1 MSIDAGI
8 AIEFDLG
15 GKLDSMHQDMKAG
28 MRKPPRPNRKTI
40 GIAGNSGPGATSP
53 LLLQLPQYPSVDYTW
68 EIIQAGIF
76 GPDAHTDLVTVV
88 GNPIALA
95 ASTVPA
101 YNNNPQ
107 GINVSVQGG
116 TVTVIAVNG
125 TATGL
130 TSGTVYVPAGGTLTI
145 TYTVAP
151 SLTSSNV
158 VGPTGFVA
166 ASPLVN
172 VIADVFC
179 GMSVDPNLVD
189 FSAARISSMFAGS
202 IYNIGHKKIWVQ
214 PGEQVYAL
222 VYGLQASVPV
232 EFVITVDEWR
242 ARDQLAYS
250 I

>member
-15 GKLDSMHQDMKAG
+15 GKLDSMHQDMKTG
-28 MRKPPRPNRKTI
+28 MRKAAKPNRKTL
-40 GIAGNSGPGATSP
+40 GVAGNSGPGATSP

-68 EIIQAGIF
+68 EIIQAGLF
-76 GPDAHTDLVTVV
+76 GPDAHTDLVTAVS
-88 GNPIALA
+88 NPIVLA
-95 ASTVPA
+95 ATTVPA

-125 TATGL
+125 TVTGL
-130 TSGTVYVPAGGTLTI
+130 TSGTVYVPGGGTLTI

-151 SLTSSNV
+151 TLTSSNV

-172 VIADVFC
+172 VIADVFS
-179 GMSVDPNLVD
+179 GMSVDPNQVD
-189 FSAARISSMFAGS
+189 FSAAKISSMFAGS
-202 IYNIGHKKIWVQ
+202 IYNVGHKKIWVQ

-222 VYGLQASVPV
+222 VYGLQVNVPV
-232 EFVITVDEWR
+232 EFVIIVDEWR
-242 ARDQLAYS
+242 ARDQLAFS